1 MWAKNKFIVS
11 NSTVFS
17 NHIPFSILTLRHM
30 NMSHIRK
37 DSYGEVSSIFSFY
50 HLLLYT

>member
-1 MWAKNKFIVS
+1 MWAKNKFIVI

-17 NHIPFSILTLRHM
+17 NHIPFSI
-30 NMSHIRK
+30 
-37 DSYGEVSSIFSFY
+37 FSFY